1 MADITQSNLN
11 NEHEELPYYEEEIDG
26 ARELL
31 EAEQRANTEAEIR
44 SVKANS
50 ITVGDIL
57 DRPPRKIHSYAPH
70 FAIAGGLSLLSA
82 PPKEGKST
90 LLLDV
95 LGALTTNKPVLGE
108 STNHAKVVYA
118 FEQSEHVLF
127 DQLKET
133 PVPSLV
139 GNKDIHIIPLEKNG
153 KLLKVE
159 EDEHGQCFGIRQ
171 PFTNWTEQ
179 LNYWIS
185 ELQTHKAEI
194 LVLDTWSAF
203 ALLAGGEAND
213 AGIVVQKL
221 TLLKQAVFAYNCNTA
236 IIINHHLRKINPP
249 GREPNMEDIMG
260 STGMRS
266 VPDCNLLLWNPK
278 LKDRPNVRKLKIEGR
293 FGVVPD
299 RYIELT
305 PDGFVVCADEVKQ
318 EAKKEAD
325 EQDVLFNAHRANP
338 DLESLGIRGVA
349 AEVDVSEW
357 QVRKFRGKYPP
368 AARFFQKARDEGGL
382 KDLQPFGYN
391 FGGKD

>member
-236 IIINHHLRKINPP
+236 IIINHHLRK
-249 GREPNMEDIMG
+249 
-260 STGMRS
+260 
-266 VPDCNLLLWNPK
+266 
-278 LKDRPNVRKLKIEGR
+278 DRPNVRKLKIEGR